1 MLASDRDEVR
11 RPPSGDRWSL
21 RAPALSLFTCAQHK
35 APKKQKVA
43 KEDKEPNAKKTKK
56 ADEDEKGEPKEKR
69 PPSAYFIF
77 SDEKRKEV
85 RAVLTG
91 ARQAHRAR
99 QAHPHAR
106 AWTCAAAR
114 ELARRARS
122 VATCPRAIGW

>member
-1 MLASDRDEVR
+1 M
-11 RPPSGDRWSL
+11 RPPAAVSDEWRL
-21 RAPALSLFTCAQHK
+21 LELARARAELIHNRAACAQQK
-35 APKKQKVA
+35 APKKQKVT

-85 RAVLTG
+85 RAVLSG
-91 ARQAHRAR
+91 AHQPHRAR
-99 QAHPHAR
+99 QAHPHAC
-106 AWTCAAAR
+106 AWTCPAAR